1 VRRTSSHP
9 ARRRRFAAVL
19 LAGVT
24 ASAATAAAVTASDR
38 RLCAAAAEGAA
49 ESRLAVLSAF
59 PAELAP
65 LVAAAEIETTV
76 EADGRRYHLARL
88 EGVRVVLGLAGI
100 GMVNA
105 ATTTASVIRS
115 FAPAGIIVS
124 GVAGSRYR
132 IGDVV
137 VAAQWVEESGGRVF
151 RANPALVELARRA
164 SEALPAQLQ
173 RCTRVPPTS
182 PDGATVCLPYDP
194 LVIFGHRGQTGD
206 PFGGKPFPCI
216 PGGGEVLDC
225 QLPGAPAPSARV
237 TAGPPVTTDQEVQD
251 METAA
256 VARVAA
262 RHRVPFLAVRAVSDG
277 AGDPLGDR
285 GFPAQFFDYY
295 RLAAENASLVTRA
308 FLARLSSLAGDPS
321 ARRICRLL
329 AHRRWRR
336 AAARLRA
343 EARGRMDGV
352 EPAPRAGLIR

>member
-1 VRRTSSHP
+1 SGVRRTSSHP

-24 ASAATAAAVTASDR
+24 ASAATAAAVTASGR

-115 FAPAGIIVS
+115 FEPSGIIVS

-137 VAAQWVEESGGRVF
+137 VAAQWVEESGGRGF
-151 RANPALVELARRA
+151 R
-164 SEALPAQLQ
+164 
-173 RCTRVPPTS
+173 
-182 PDGATVCLPYDP
+182 
-194 LVIFGHRGQTGD
+194 
-206 PFGGKPFPCI
+206 
-216 PGGGEVLDC
+216 
-225 QLPGAPAPSARV
+225 
-237 TAGPPVTTDQEVQD
+237 
-251 METAA
+251 ETAA

-262 RHRVPFLAVRAVSDG
+262 RHRVPFLGVRAVSDG

-308 FLARLSSLAGDPS
+308 FLARLSRIAGDPS

-343 EARGRMDGV
+343 EARVRMDGV

>member
-1 VRRTSSHP
+1 MRRPSSHP
-9 ARRRRFAAVL
+9 ARRRRFAAIL

-24 ASAATAAAVTASDR
+24 ASAATAAAVTASGR

-115 FAPAGIIVS
+115 FEPAGIIVS

-164 SEALPAQLQ
+164 ADALPAPLQ

-182 PDGATVCLPYDP
+182 PDAATVCLRDDP
-194 LVIFGHRGQTGD
+194 LVIFGQRGQTND
-206 PFGGKPFPCI
+206 PSGQPFPCV
-216 PGGGEVLDC
+216 PGGGEVFGC
-225 QLPGAPAPSARV
+225 ELPGAPALGARV
-237 TAGPPVTTDQEVQD
+237 TPRPAVATDQEVQD

-262 RHRVPFLAVRAVSDG
+262 RHRVPFLGVRAVSDG

-308 FLARLSSLAGDPS
+308 FLARLSRIAGDPS

-343 EARGRMDGV
+343 EARVRMDGV